1 MKNQEQHNQSLLRD
15 DLKALGGQLKSWG
28 QEWGLKVKTVPEGLH
43 GEGLQVWKGH
53 QFLRFTICSP
63 KEMGQEAERD
73 LVWGVRIQEALSNA
87 EERLGRWPGGWCR
100 YDKEKQR
107 WEETQVWPFSESV
120 VLRFLSL
127 SDQAKS
133 ANA

>member
-1 MKNQEQHNQSLLRD
+1 MNKQEQHNYSLLRD

-28 QEWGLKVKTVPEGLH
+28 QAWRLKVKAASDGLH

-53 QFLRFTICSP
+53 QFLRFTICNP
-63 KEMGQEAERD
+63 KEMGPDTERD
-73 LVWGVRIQEALSNA
+73 LVWGVKIQEALTNA

-100 YDKEKQR
+100 YDSANQR
-107 WEETQVWPFSESV
+107 WEETQVWPFTESV
-120 VLRFLSL
+120 VRRLLNL

-133 ANA
+133 ASA